1 MENSQDPMKAGLQPK
16 TIPVHPSMFS
26 GRRRGRPKGSLNE
39 ANVWRKL
46 LEKKHTSRETGE
58 THTMLE
64 WVIKIL
70 IKLVASG
77 DFAASAAYE
86 KYFGAIIDP
95 DSIKDG
101 SGVLLAP
108 QGMTAEE
115 WIAMME
121 EKNRYNDRIRQ
132 EVMREMGVG

>member
-1 MENSQDPMKAGLQPK
+1 MEDNYDPIKNGLPPK
-16 TIPVHPSMFS
+16 MIPVHPSMFS
-26 GRRRGRPKGSLNE
+26 GRKRGRPQGSLNE
-39 ANVWRKL
+39 GHVWRKL

-86 KYFGAIIDP
+86 KYFGVIIDP
-95 DSIKDG
+95 DSSKDG
-101 SGVLLAP
+101 TGVLLAP
-108 QGMTAEE
+108 QDMSAEE

-121 EKNRYNDRIRQ
+121 EKNRYNDRIRE
-132 EVMREMGVG
+132 EVMRELGL

>member
-1 MENSQDPMKAGLQPK
+1 MENSQDPLKDFTPRK

-26 GRRRGRPKGSLNE
+26 GRKRGRPQGSLNE
-39 ANVWRKL
+39 GHVWRKL

-86 KYFGAIIDP
+86 KYFGVIIDP
-95 DSIKDG
+95 DSSKDG

-108 QGMTAEE
+108 QGMSADE
-115 WIAMME
+115 WITMME

-132 EVMREMGVG
+132 EVMREMGMG

>member
-1 MENSQDPMKAGLQPK
+1 MENSQDPMKGFTPLK

-26 GRRRGRPKGSLNE
+26 GRKRGRPKGSLNE

-58 THTMLE
+58 TLTMLE

-77 DFAASAAYE
+77 DFAAGAAYE
-86 KYFGAIIDP
+86 KYFGVIIDP
-95 DSIKDG
+95 DSSKDG

-121 EKNRYNDRIRQ
+121 AQNSYNHRIRQ
-132 EVMREMGVG
+132 EVMREVG